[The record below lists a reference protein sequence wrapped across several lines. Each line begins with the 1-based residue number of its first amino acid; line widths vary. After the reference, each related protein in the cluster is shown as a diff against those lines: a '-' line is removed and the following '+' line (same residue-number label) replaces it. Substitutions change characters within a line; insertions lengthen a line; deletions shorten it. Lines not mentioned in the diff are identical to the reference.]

1 METISSTTRDQLKA
15 EVDKVLFHMAKNGAL
30 QSRLESSLSETK
42 DESLALEHE
51 ISNRA
56 DIDMAEAIV
65 RLNQQQ
71 TNYQAA
77 LQSAGSIMQLSLLSF
92 LR

>member
-1 METISSTTRDQLKA
+1 
-15 EVDKVLFHMAKNGAL
+15 
-30 QSRLESSLSETK
+30 
-42 DESLALEHE
+42 
-51 ISNRA
+51 
-56 DIDMAEAIV
+56 MAEAIV